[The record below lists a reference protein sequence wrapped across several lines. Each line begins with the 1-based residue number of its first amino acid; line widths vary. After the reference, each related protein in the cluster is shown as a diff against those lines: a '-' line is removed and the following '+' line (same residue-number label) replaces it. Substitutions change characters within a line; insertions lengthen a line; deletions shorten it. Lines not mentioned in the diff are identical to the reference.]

1 MEFSGQQLIPA
12 PRALVWQKLND
23 MAVIKDCIAG
33 CESVTEIGPDHHELV
48 MVAAVGPVKAKFKGK
63 LAISEKMEGESY
75 KLAGE
80 GNGGIAGFG
89 KMTALVSLADAEG
102 GTTLTYKADATVGGK
117 LAQIGSRLVQAAANK
132 FADDF
137 FKKFNEVVSLGAP
150 TVALPEEVAA
160 SAALD
165 KPLPVNAV
173 KNESTSASSA
183 SAAQESWWQRFLRAL
198 GLSK

>member
-1 MEFSGQQLIPA
+1 MEFSGQQWISA

-33 CESVTEIGPDHHELV
+33 CETVNEISADQYELV
-48 MVAAVGPVKAKFKGK
+48 MVAAIGPVKAKFKGK
-63 LAISEKMEGESY
+63 LAISEKLDGESY

-80 GNGGIAGFG
+80 GNGGVAGFG
-89 KMTALVSLADAEG
+89 KMAAVVTLADAEG
-102 GTTLTYKADATVGGK
+102 GTSLTYKADATVGGK

-150 TVALPEEVAA
+150 TVALPEDGVAKAA
-160 SAALD
+160 SD
-165 KPLPVNAV
+165 NDLPAKAMENG
-173 KNESTSASSA
+173 SGGASSSRA
-183 SAAQESWWQRFLRAL
+183 VQKSWWERFLAAL
-198 GLSK
+198 GLRK